1 MMKTVK
7 RFLTPTVTCAAAL
20 LFAAICSPARFVSA
34 QSSETYAI
42 RNARIVTVTGPVIEN
57 GTVVISNGKIAA
69 VGAGV
74 SVPAGAKVI
83 EAQGLSVYPGMIDA
97 DTEIGLTEIGS

>member
-1 MMKTVK
+1 MKPVRRLFT
-7 RFLTPTVTCAAAL
+7 LTVTCAAAAL

-83 EAQGLSVYPGMIDA
+83 DAQGLSVYPGMIDA
-97 DTEIGLTEIGS
+97 DTEIGLT